1 MKVLLINGSP
11 NEQGC
16 TNRALTEVAEA
27 LHREGVETE
36 IFHIGNRPVWGCN
49 GCNACVK
56 LGRCVHDDDP
66 ANSLMERMKEAD
78 GIVIG
83 SPVYYSGV
91 NGALCAILDRVFYA
105 CGSQLTGKPA
115 AAVVSAR
122 RSGTTAAFQRLNQY
136 FAIKQMPV
144 VTSQYWN
151 NVHGYTAEDVE
162 KDAEGLSDHAYPCEK
177 HGVDAEADRS
187 GENRGTPVPG
197 GRGTALYGLHPLIS
211 RTIDPQ
217 KT

>member
-36 IFHIGNRPVWGCN
+36 IFQIGNRPVWGCN

-144 VTSQYWN
+144 ITSQYWN

-162 KDAEGLSDHAYPCEK
+162 KDAEGLQTMRTLAKNMAWMLKLIEAGK
-177 HGVDAEADRS
+177 TAELRFPE
-187 GENRGTPVPG
+187 GEELVYTDFIR
-197 GRGTALYGLHPLIS
+197 
-211 RTIDPQ
+211 
-217 KT
+217 